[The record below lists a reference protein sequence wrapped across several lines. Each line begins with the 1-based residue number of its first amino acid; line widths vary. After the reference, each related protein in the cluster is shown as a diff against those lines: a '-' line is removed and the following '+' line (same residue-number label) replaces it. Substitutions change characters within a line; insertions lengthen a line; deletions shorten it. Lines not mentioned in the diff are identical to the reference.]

1 MSLPE
6 TDLSQNGARTVFVYY
21 RVHPSKAA
29 ALQQA
34 FAAVAA
40 GMRDWQPRL
49 MRKVAD
55 DDREAAAGE
64 PADQREHRNHQEQR
78 NPQDQRLQTFM
89 EVYRP
94 PVEAAR
100 SNGAMRA
107 LIDGCARSAGL
118 FELIEGE
125 RHFEIFE
132 PCA

>member
-1 MSLPE
+1 MPLPE
-6 TDLSQNGARTVFVYY
+6 TDLSQNGARTIFVYY

-34 FAAVAA
+34 FAGVAA
-40 GMRDWQPRL
+40 GMGEWQPRL

-55 DDREAAAGE
+55 DDREATTGE
-64 PADQREHRNHQEQR
+64 RA
-78 NPQDQRLQTFM
+78 DQRLQTWM

-118 FELIEGE
+118 LELIEGE